1 MSTTDNQEEDTP
13 SAARNFEERD
23 RGKAEG
29 RSGVL
34 YSGQEE
40 GGAVSDQEKDE
51 VKVQMKV
58 LANDPAIK
66 EQGEN
71 ETEQETRTHN
81 SKNHSQEQS
90 LANSRVAS
98 TDAYDSGGLGGEDA
112 GSKEVGQETQLKSQ
126 REGGGGEREE
136 TPILNGENDGV
147 SVSNGKGVKKQGCEW
162 GGQEKDETGE
172 ECGTTPKDETGEEC
186 GTTPKDAQGNTG
198 HVGHSTVTAGYAEAA
213 VERGLDRAIKTDTE
227 PNQNN
232 VSKTHACQIEV
243 DQAETDSGR
252 GMAELEIS
260 DGARGGI
267 IQEVL
272 RENARTHTYTQQKY
286 VHKHI
291 NTPVHT
297 HTHNENMYINTHT
310 QLCTHTHRYC

>member
-40 GGAVSDQEKDE
+40 GGAVSDQEKDQ

-58 LANDPAIK
+58 LAKDPAIK
-66 EQGEN
+66 EQREK
-71 ETEQETRTHN
+71 ETEQDTRTHN

-98 TDAYDSGGLGGEDA
+98 SDACDSCGLGGKDA

-126 REGGGGEREE
+126 REGGGGGREE

-147 SVSNGKGVKKQGCEW
+147 SVSNVKGVKKQGCEW
-162 GGQEKDETGE
+162 RGQEKDETGE
-172 ECGTTPKDETGEEC
+172 ECGTTL
-186 GTTPKDAQGNTG
+186 KDAQGNTG
-198 HVGHSTVTAGYAEAA
+198 HVGHCTVTAEYAEAA
-213 VERGLDRAIKTDTE
+213 VDRGLDRATKTDTE
-227 PNQNN
+227 PNENDVN
-232 VSKTHACQIEV
+232 KTHACQIEIGQV
-243 DQAETDSGR
+243 ETDSGR
-252 GMAELEIS
+252 GMAELEMS

-286 VHKHI
+286 VHKHT

-297 HTHNENMYINTHT
+297 HTHTQRKCVHKNAYTLVHTHT
-310 QLCTHTHRYC
+310 